1 MTPIILDTAVIIVI
15 LLSVIVAFFRGFVK
29 EVLTIVNLIGAAAAA
44 WYLGGQFAPAFQ
56 KWMGAGEVAAG
67 EKPHKVLGLVPPE
80 VAGTFLSYFA
90 VFFVTLI
97 ILALAG
103 MAISGSVKAMGL
115 GPLDKFL
122 GMVFGALRGFL
133 LVLLMYAPFAHFMPP
148 DKEKYPQWAEESI
161 SFGMLDSS
169 YRWVKD
175 TFGDKEAAADTPEGK
190 EEEGPL
196 GRRLKKMGDDIMREQ
211 EKKAAQPP
219 QQGALERY
227 EDVQQYVTS
236 EILSDEESHARP

>member
-29 EVLTIVNLIGAAAAA
+29 EVLTIVNLIGAAAAS
-44 WYLGGQFAPAFQ
+44 WYLGGQFSPAFQ
-56 KWMGAGEVAAG
+56 KWMGAGQPLAAG

-148 DKEKYPQWAEESI
+148 DKEKYPQWAEESL
-161 SFGMLDSS
+161 SFGILDSS

-175 TFGDKEAAADTPEGK
+175 TFGDEEAAAGEPQ

-196 GRRLKKMGDDIMREQ
+196 GRRLKKMGDDILREQ
-211 EKKAAQPP
+211 EKKSAAP
-219 QQGALERY
+219 QEGATETY
-227 EDVQQYVTS
+227 HDVTEDIRG
-236 EILSDEESHARP
+236 EILSDEESHTRP